1 MNRRGRR
8 GRRGPTTAFLV
19 AVAIGSSAQA
29 QALTATDS
37 ALIGRIILAE
47 DRRDSMDAA
56 LARGAAH
63 GDPRVRFL
71 ARRAMG
77 RIRDPIFAARDSLGV
92 TLPAPKV
99 WPEPAWRLRF
109 RELLAKRDDCTA
121 LKEAVRDSA
130 WPVRF
135 RAAQVARASC
145 ASDEALIAAFRS
157 WVDGLPA
164 DVSHRR
170 PNQVSWHLAAHGIV
184 ALARLRP
191 ADAKARMPR
200 VATHRQWQLRMYA
213 ARAAAAMSDSGV
225 LRVLAVDRDPN
236 VKEVAIEGLSKLTG
250 HADDELYVQALEGD
264 DAQAVRAAAIA
275 LKGSPLASVKG
286 AAMAAYQRFAKNA
299 NASERDARV
308 ALLEA
313 AGKAAA
319 EDTALTPRVVLPPRA
334 VAMALGQ
341 EVKLMITMAQPD
353 GGARFVV
360 KLRGDAAPMMAAR
373 VLELAREGYYDG
385 TTWHRVEHDF
395 VVQGAGHGANEYVGY
410 PAFFRDELGG
420 VPHARGTVGMST
432 RGHDTGDSQWFFNLK
447 DNLRLNKDYSVFAEV
462 VEGIEVLDQILE
474 GDVIASI
481 REYAIARDA
490 VPPAWQFAGTWNRVD
505 AAEERNVA
513 ATGDASFRSGD
524 MGAGWGTPLT
534 ITERADSVIVE
545 YPFFGSYDLQPPI
558 RLAYAT
564 SGAESLNDVILSH
577 ATTRLKSR
585 LTRKDGALVIST
597 LYPSPAGKPTEVR
610 HTLTLETPSRLVV
623 ETLRPGANA
632 SNTTRTT
639 YTRR

>member
-1 MNRRGRR
+1 MRV
-8 GRRGPTTAFLV
+8 LV
-19 AVAIGSSAQA
+19 MVVSVVSVVLKPLLAQA
-29 QALTATDS
+29 PLTPTDT

-92 TLPAPKV
+92 TLPAPTA

-109 RELLAKRDDCTA
+109 RELTAKRDDCAA
-121 LKEAVRDSA
+121 LRAAVTDSA
-130 WPVRF
+130 WPVRM
-135 RAAQVARASC
+135 RAAAVARASC
-145 ASDEALIAAFRS
+145 ARDETLVAAFRS
-157 WVDGLPA
+157 WVDALPA
-164 DVSHRR
+164 DASHRK
-170 PNQVSWHLAAHGIV
+170 PHQVSWQLAAYGMGG
-184 ALARLRP
+184 LARLRP

-200 VATHRQWQLRMYA
+200 VATHRQWQVRMYA
-213 ARAAAAMSDSGV
+213 ARAATIMSDTGV

-250 HADDELYVQALEGD
+250 HDDDELYVQALEGD

-286 AAMAAYQRFAKNA
+286 AAMAAFDRFARNQ

-313 AGKAAA
+313 LGKAAA
-319 EDTALTPRVVLPPRA
+319 DDIVIPPKVVLPPRA
-334 VAMALGQ
+334 VALALGADIR
-341 EVKLMITMAQPD
+341 LRITMAQPD
-353 GGARFVV
+353 GGASFVV

-373 VLELAREGYYDG
+373 VLALASEGYYDN

-410 PAFFRDELGG
+410 PVFFRDELGG

-481 REYAIARDA
+481 REYGIAKIA
-490 VPPAWQFAGTWNRVD
+490 VPTGGFSGTWNRVD
-505 AAEERNVA
+505 PGEQRNVA
-513 ATGDASFRSGD
+513 AVGDAAFRVGD
-524 MGAGWGTPLT
+524 MGSGWGTPLT
-534 ITERADSVIVE
+534 IAQRADSLIVE
-545 YPFFGSYDLQPPI
+545 HVFFGAYDLQPPV
-558 RLAYAT
+558 RMAYAPN
-564 SGAESLNDVILSH
+564 GAESVNDVILSH
-577 ATTRLKSR
+577 STTRVKGRATQSS
-585 LTRKDGALVIST
+585 DALVIT
-597 LYPSPAGKPTEVR
+597 DLYPSPTGQATEVR
-610 HTLTLETPSRLVV
+610 HTLTLESPNTLMV
-623 ETLRPGANA
+623 EVARG
-632 SNTTRTT
+632 SNRTRTT

>member
-1 MNRRGRR
+1 M
-8 GRRGPTTAFLV
+8 ALV
-19 AVAIGSSAQA
+19 MVVSAVSVVLKPLQA
-29 QALTATDS
+29 QAPLTPTDT

-92 TLPAPKV
+92 TLPAPTV

-109 RELLAKRDDCTA
+109 RELTAKRDDCVA
-121 LKEAVRDSA
+121 LKDAVRDSA

-145 ASDEALIAAFRS
+145 AGDEALVAAFRS
-157 WVDGLPA
+157 WVDALPA
-164 DVSHRR
+164 DASHRK

-191 ADAKARMPR
+191 ADAKTRMPR
-200 VATHRQWQLRMYA
+200 VATHRQWQVRMYA
-213 ARAAAAMSDSGV
+213 ARAAAAMSDTGV

-275 LKGSPLASVKG
+275 LKGSPLASVKS
-286 AAMAAYQRFAKNA
+286 AAMSAFDRLARNQ

-313 AGKAAA
+313 LGKTA
-319 EDTALTPRVVLPPRA
+319 EDDIVIPPKVALPPRA
-334 VAMALGQ
+334 VALALGQ
-341 EVKLMITMAQPD
+341 PVRLKITMAQPN
-353 GGARFVV
+353 GGASFVV

-373 VLELAREGYYDG
+373 VLALASEGYYDN

-410 PAFFRDELGG
+410 PVFFRDELGG

-462 VEGIEVLDQILE
+462 VDGIEVLDQILE

-481 REYAIARDA
+481 REYGMARDA
-490 VPPAWQFAGTWNRVD
+490 VQPGGAFGGTWTRVEPS
-505 AAEERNVA
+505 EERSVA
-513 ATGDASFRSGD
+513 ATGYASFRTGD
-524 MGAGWGTPLT
+524 MGNGWGSPLT
-534 ITERADSVIVE
+534 ITQRADSLIVE
-545 YPFFGSYDLQPPI
+545 YPFFGAYDLQPPI

-564 SGAESLNDVILSH
+564 NGSTSNNDVILSH
-577 ATTRLKSR
+577 ATTRLRSTF
-585 LTRKDGALVIST
+585 TRRADTLVIST
-597 LYPSPAGKPTEVR
+597 LYPSPTGAPTEVR
-610 HTLTLETPSRLVV
+610 QSLRLVSPTTLEIVTR
-623 ETLRPGANA
+623 RGASGA
-632 SNTTRTT
+632 ITTT